1 MSSVK
6 GQQYHEI
13 PIVIDGQAK
22 ILKSVTKFTTCNDV
36 INKVPKTGS
45 PVAVFQTINGEEKE
59 LKGKT
64 KLLKI
69 WRSHGSSKKSVFT
82 VKQSEGGKSRRL
94 SLNIFGGRNR
104 RSLEPASNDKLKQV
118 SDLAFNGQYQKSK
131 LQKMATAAESSNDR
145 NMQKVNSTSSMD
157 SMDAF
162 LDKADHEKMGQI
174 LDFCNIVTS
183 RHLGDTHTVKQ
194 SERETPHMILRP
206 VIKDSLK
213 TMRLGFK
220 KTLKSTFSSTNK
232 TASAST
238 LKSADTGY
246 QSVAGDMRDQTS
258 VKPQTLRTVLLQDVD
273 GIQRHS
279 TPVNSSSKRRNTCE
293 RTDVT
298 LTATPTVPIF
308 DENEGKSVLM
318 ERFMNDTTVCEAGTY
333 NGQTIGANQ
342 KFKGTRSVSSSQ
354 LVLFRSQEEKCR
366 FYWNRNCD
374 SDDDS
379 SYAATIIVPQ
389 QLTSMKRLLKIVITW
404 TFSVTDLKSILEN

>member
-36 INKVPKTGS
+36 INKLPKTGS
-45 PVAVFQTINGEEKE
+45 PLAIFQTINGEVKE
-59 LKGKT
+59 MKGKT

-69 WRSHGSSKKSVFT
+69 WRSHGSSKKPVFV

-118 SDLAFNGQYQKSK
+118 SDLAFYVQYQKSK
-131 LQKMATAAESSNDR
+131 LQKMATAGESSDHR
-145 NMQKVNSTSSMD
+145 YMQKVKSTSSMD

-183 RHLGDTHTVKQ
+183 RHLGDTPKVQ
-194 SERETPHMILRP
+194 QPEPETPRTRP

-220 KTLKSTFSSTNK
+220 KIDQLAN
-232 TASAST
+232 
-238 LKSADTGY
+238 LY
-246 QSVAGDMRDQTS
+246 SVI
-258 VKPQTLRTVLLQDVD
+258 LR
-273 GIQRHS
+273 
-279 TPVNSSSKRRNTCE
+279 
-293 RTDVT
+293 
-298 LTATPTVPIF
+298 
-308 DENEGKSVLM
+308 
-318 ERFMNDTTVCEAGTY
+318 
-333 NGQTIGANQ
+333 
-342 KFKGTRSVSSSQ
+342 
-354 LVLFRSQEEKCR
+354 
-366 FYWNRNCD
+366 
-374 SDDDS
+374 
-379 SYAATIIVPQ
+379 
-389 QLTSMKRLLKIVITW
+389 
-404 TFSVTDLKSILEN
+404 